1 MLPEWWICGAR
12 WGPDSNPGTPT
23 EGPLPA
29 ACTTHLTFLPSAAV
43 GPASKKPEGTGQVGN
58 PKHCPPKA
66 PGRPEAGAAHKPRV
80 SHLTTGHRV
89 PRAQGGD
96 WLLSWKHAT
105 GCKKHEQSS
114 DKAKKPKVKKE
125 KKKKKAPH

>member
-1 MLPEWWICGAR
+1 MDFDL
-12 WGPDSNPGTPT
+12 
-23 EGPLPA
+23 
-29 ACTTHLTFLPSAAV
+29 SAAV

-66 PGRPEAGAAHKPRV
+66 PGRPEAGAAHKPRHG
-80 SHLTTGHRV
+80 SGSSSDSSSSSSSDSE
-89 PRAQGGD
+89 GEG
-96 WLLSWKHAT
+96 KHAT